1 MHMLYIYVAHGCNLG
16 LYACAYNFQSVHVI
30 DHAVLHCRT
39 HHILATR
46 MTAVHGSLAAFDSN
60 TEERTKYIECLELY
74 FAANG
79 ITDGAKQRTV
89 LLSCCGPLMFRLM
102 RSIVLPTPLTDF
114 TFKELVV
121 KMKAH
126 REPKPL
132 VIVQRYQF
140 NSRQWATNKTVAE
153 YVAVLCKLAEHRN
166 FGDALDEMLQDW
178 LVCGIANPTV
188 QKRLLAEP
196 ELTLTKAVT
205 IAQAVEFAER
215 GSKEIQSVKDPPKD
229 IHKFS
234 QVSASKTSSGRP
246 WDIVKDKSYPVFC
259 YHCDGKHNQLTC

>member
-1 MHMLYIYVAHGCNLG
+1 
-16 LYACAYNFQSVHVI
+16 
-30 DHAVLHCRT
+30 
-39 HHILATR
+39 

-60 TEERTKYIECLELY
+60 TEEWTEYIERLEFY

-79 ITDGAKQRTV
+79 ITDGTKQRAV
-89 LLSCCGPLMFRLM
+89 LLSCCGPSTFRLM

-114 TFKELVV
+114 SFKELVA

-126 REPKPL
+126 REPKPS

-140 NSRQWATNKTVAE
+140 NSRQRATSETVAE
-153 YVAVLCKLAEHRN
+153 YVAALRKLAEHCN
-166 FGDALDEMLQDW
+166 FGNALDEMLRDR

-205 IAQAVEFAER
+205 IAQAVELAER
-215 GSKEIQSVKDPPKD
+215 GSKEI
-229 IHKFS
+229 
-234 QVSASKTSSGRP
+234 
-246 WDIVKDKSYPVFC
+246 
-259 YHCDGKHNQLTC
+259 